1 MPLSLQAPGIL
12 APQVVH
18 SSVGMGLTSIGTD
31 TLGEHAEGQQRV
43 HEAQKAGGRG
53 GELQHRGWVGCHDA
67 VWHPHPIGCC
77 PKGDGEA
84 EVPTCTVACKAYPF
98 TC

>member
-43 HEAQKAGGRG
+43 HEAQKAGGR
-53 GELQHRGWVGCHDA
+53 ER
-67 VWHPHPIGCC
+67 
-77 PKGDGEA
+77 ERR
-84 EVPTCTVACKAYPF
+84 CTKYRRVLVFRFLMDYV
-98 TC
+98 